1 MTAVRK
7 IRINIRLMITVGT
20 IFILV
25 AVLTIRITDWK
36 MKKHA
41 LREAESKAK
50 IMLDRNLA
58 IHTYF
63 THQLKPA
70 LFNMIE
76 KSPAL
81 DTETYFEPV
90 WMSSTYAIREMEK
103 YFQSLTDM
111 DYYYKECA
119 INARSP
125 ENEADTYEKAFIQKL
140 NESPTLET
148 HASVR
153 TIENQP
159 FFAVL
164 RRGETMESSC
174 LRCHSTPD
182 AAPSDLVSIY
192 GAERSFNRSA
202 DEVVTAISIRIPM
215 GEAYAS
221 VNQLTFQLTIL
232 FAIVFIGLFAIVA
245 FLNNRL
251 VFIPL
256 KNIRKKAL
264 QISTDPKHLGEQID
278 LPEGKE
284 LAELVIAF
292 NDMSIQL
299 FEDRTQLE
307 NRIDKRTS
315 ELKIA
320 NERLHQE
327 IEERK
332 QTISEL
338 EQTLNEVKILRGI
351 LPICSYCKKIRDDKG
366 YWNQLELYLTEH
378 SRAELSHS
386 LCPECAKKYYPDM
399 KLYDE

>member
-1 MTAVRK
+1 MNAVRK
-7 IRINIRLMITVGT
+7 IRINTRLMVTVGT
-20 IFILV
+20 IFALV
-25 AVLTIRITDWK
+25 AVVIISIVDWK
-36 MKKHA
+36 MKQHA
-41 LREAESKAK
+41 LKEAESKAK

-63 THQLKPA
+63 THQLKPV
-70 LFNMIE
+70 LFNMIG
-76 KSPAL
+76 KNPAI

-119 INARSP
+119 INARNP

-140 NESPTLET
+140 TESPTLET

-153 TIENQP
+153 TVENQP

-164 RRGETMESSC
+164 RRGEKMEQSC
-174 LRCHSTPD
+174 LRCHSTPNM
-182 AAPSDLVSIY
+182 APADLVSLY
-192 GAERSFNRSA
+192 GPERSYNRSA
-202 DEVVTAISIRIPM
+202 DEVVSAISIRIPLS
-215 GEAYAS
+215 EAYAS
-221 VNQLTFQLTIL
+221 VNQLTLRLSAL

-264 QISTDPKHLGEQID
+264 QISTDPKHLGEEID

-292 NDMSIQL
+292 NDMSLQL

-366 YWNQLELYLTEH
+366 YWNQLEIYLTEH

-386 LCPECAKKYYPDM
+386 LCPECAKKYYPDI

>member
-1 MTAVRK
+1 MNAVRN
-7 IRINIRLMITVGT
+7 IRINTRLMSAIGIIFLFVAIVT
-20 IFILV
+20 IGIV
-25 AVLTIRITDWK
+25 NWK
-36 MKKHA
+36 MKQHA
-41 LREAESKAK
+41 LKEAESKAG

-63 THQLKPA
+63 THQLKPV
-70 LFNMIE
+70 LFDMI
-76 KSPAL
+76 KKNGAF

-111 DYYYKECA
+111 AYYYKECA

-125 ENEADTYEKAFIQKL
+125 ENEADAYERSFIQKL
-140 NESPTLET
+140 NQSPALDMNS
-148 HASVR
+148 SVR
-153 TIENQP
+153 IIKDQP

-164 RRGETMESSC
+164 RRGETMEASC
-174 LRCHSTPD
+174 LKCHSTPD
-182 AAPSDLVSIY
+182 MAPEDLVSLY
-192 GAERSFNRSA
+192 GSERSFNRSL
-202 DEVVTAISIRIPM
+202 DEAITAISIRIPL

-221 VNQLTFQLTIL
+221 VNQLIFRLSVL

-245 FLNNRL
+245 FLNGRL

-256 KNIRKKAL
+256 KKIRHKAM

-292 NDMSIQL
+292 NEMSIQL
-299 FEDRTQLE
+299 FEDRTHLE
-307 NRIDKRTS
+307 TRIDERTH
-315 ELKIA
+315 ELKKT
-320 NERLHQE
+320 NEKLQHE
-327 IEERK
+327 IIERK
-332 QTISEL
+332 QTIGEL
-338 EQTLNEVKILRGI
+338 KQTLNEVKILRGI
-351 LPICSYCKKIRDDKG
+351 LPICSYCKKIRDDQG
-366 YWNQLELYLTEH
+366 YWNQLELYLMEH

-386 LCPECAKKYYPDM
+386 LCPECAGKYYPDI

>member
-1 MTAVRK
+1 MA
-7 IRINIRLMITVGT
+7 
-20 IFILV
+20 
-25 AVLTIRITDWK
+25 
-36 MKKHA
+36 
-41 LREAESKAK
+41 
-50 IMLDRNLA
+50 
-58 IHTYF
+58 
-63 THQLKPA
+63 PA
-70 LFNMIE
+70 
-76 KSPAL
+76 
-81 DTETYFEPV
+81 
-90 WMSSTYAIREMEK
+90 
-103 YFQSLTDM
+103 
-111 DYYYKECA
+111 
-119 INARSP
+119 
-125 ENEADTYEKAFIQKL
+125 
-140 NESPTLET
+140 
-148 HASVR
+148 
-153 TIENQP
+153 
-159 FFAVL
+159 
-164 RRGETMESSC
+164 
-174 LRCHSTPD
+174 
-182 AAPSDLVSIY
+182 DLVSQY
-192 GAERSFNRSA
+192 GPERSYDRSA
-202 DEVVTAISIRIPM
+202 DEVVSAISIRIPL

-221 VNQLTFQLTIL
+221 VNQLTLRLSAL

-366 YWNQLELYLTEH
+366 YWNQLELYLMEH

>member
-20 IFILV
+20 IFALV
-25 AVLTIRITDWK
+25 AVVTIGIVDWK
-36 MKKHA
+36 MKQHA
-41 LREAESKAK
+41 LSEAESKAK

-63 THQLKPA
+63 SHQLKPV

-76 KSPAL
+76 KSPTI

-125 ENEADTYEKAFIQKL
+125 ENEADAYEEAFIQKL
-140 NESPTLET
+140 NESPTLEA

-153 TIENQP
+153 TISNQP

-164 RRGETMESSC
+164 RRGETMESGC

-182 AAPSDLVSIY
+182 AAPGDLVSIY
-192 GAERSFNRSA
+192 GPERSFNRSA
-202 DEVVTAISIRIPM
+202 DEVVTAFSIRIPL

-221 VNQLTFQLTIL
+221 VNHLASRLTII

-284 LAELVIAF
+284 LEELVMAF

-307 NRIDKRTS
+307 NRIDKRTR

-320 NERLHQE
+320 NERLYQE

>member
-25 AVLTIRITDWK
+25 AVLTIRIVDWK
-36 MKKHA
+36 MKQHA

-76 KSPAL
+76 KSPAI

-125 ENEADTYEKAFIQKL
+125 ENEADAYEKAFIQKL

-159 FFAVL
+159 FFTVL
-164 RRGETMESSC
+164 RRGEAMESSC
-174 LRCHSTPD
+174 LTCHSTPD
-182 AAPSDLVSIY
+182 AAPGDLVSIY
-192 GAERSFNRSA
+192 GPERSFNRSA
-202 DEVVTAISIRIPM
+202 DEVVTAISIRIPL

-221 VNQLTFQLTIL
+221 VNQLTFRLTIL

-251 VFIPL
+251 VFNPL

-307 NRIDKRTS
+307 NRIDKRTN

-378 SRAELSHS
+378 SGAELSHS
-386 LCPECAKKYYPDM
+386 LCPECAKEHYPDL

>member
-1 MTAVRK
+1 MIAVRK
-7 IRINIRLMITVGT
+7 IPINIRLMVTVGT
-20 IFILV
+20 IFAFV
-25 AVLTIRITDWK
+25 AVVTIIIVDWK
-36 MKKHA
+36 MKQHA

-76 KSPAL
+76 KSPAI

-125 ENEADTYEKAFIQKL
+125 ENEADAYEKAFIQKL

-153 TIENQP
+153 TISNQP

-164 RRGETMESSC
+164 RRGEKMEQSC
-174 LRCHSTPD
+174 LRCHSTPNM
-182 AAPSDLVSIY
+182 APGDLVSIY
-192 GAERSFNRSA
+192 GPERSFNRSA
-202 DEVVTAISIRIPM
+202 DEVVTAFSIRIPL
-215 GEAYAS
+215 GEAHVSA
-221 VNQLTFQLTIL
+221 NQLTFQLTIL

-251 VFIPL
+251 MFIPL

-284 LAELVIAF
+284 LAELVMAF
-292 NDMSIQL
+292 NEMSIQL

-307 NRIDKRTS
+307 NRIDKRTI

-338 EQTLNEVKILRGI
+338 EQTLNEVNILRGI

-386 LCPECAKKYYPDM
+386 LCPECAKEHYPDL

>member
-1 MTAVRK
+1 MNAVRK
-7 IRINIRLMITVGT
+7 IRINTRLMVTVGT
-20 IFILV
+20 IFALV
-25 AVLTIRITDWK
+25 AVVIISIVDWK
-36 MKKHA
+36 MKQHA
-41 LREAESKAK
+41 LKEAESKAK

-63 THQLKPA
+63 THQLKPV
-70 LFNMIE
+70 LFNMIG
-76 KSPAL
+76 KNPAI

-140 NESPTLET
+140 TESPTLET

-153 TIENQP
+153 TVENQP

-164 RRGETMESSC
+164 RRGEKMEQSC
-174 LRCHSTPD
+174 LRCHSTPNM
-182 AAPSDLVSIY
+182 APADLVSLY
-192 GAERSFNRSA
+192 GPERSYNRSA
-202 DEVVTAISIRIPM
+202 DEVVSAISIRIPLS
-215 GEAYAS
+215 EAYAS
-221 VNQLTFQLTIL
+221 VNQLTLRLSAL

-264 QISTDPKHLGEQID
+264 QISTDPKHLGEEID

-292 NDMSIQL
+292 NDMSLQL

-366 YWNQLELYLTEH
+366 YWNQLEIYLTEH

-386 LCPECAKKYYPDM
+386 LCPECAKKYYPDI